1 VAVAI
6 VGAAAAEAV
15 TGTAVAGAIPAALAA
30 TVALLLE
37 VMFDSLLSI
46 FRFFV
51 VHLIYILVFHPIV
64 FVSVKGNSWLS
75 ISYKA

>member
-6 VGAAAAEAV
+6 AGAAAVEAV
-15 TGTAVAGAIPAALAA
+15 TGTAVAGVILAALAA

-46 FRFFV
+46 
-51 VHLIYILVFHPIV
+51 
-64 FVSVKGNSWLS
+64 
-75 ISYKA
+75 